1 MKPLPQATLKPQNK
15 PIEKERSACSSASLS
30 QSGILL
36 GENCYWN
43 PIDLPNGHVAII
55 GTSGSGKTQ
64 TLKSLTYELPEL
76 IPNVHCIIIDFHGD
90 LELPNEICY
99 PLDMESPYGI
109 NPLTIDLDTK
119 GGGPSLQSI
128 AVATILRKALVM
140 GANQEGLIIEILMGN
155 YQRCGITQED
165 PKTWTNKPPT
175 FQHLR
180 NEIEARIED
189 GCRESGKLALKLAAM
204 FEYGIFNKPQPNL
217 NLPLIRFDLSAL
229 GKVPGLSAIA
239 TEAII
244 KQLMDSHRIAGE
256 IEDKI
261 PRTFIII
268 DEAKEVKNSK
278 TLNIILG
285 DGRKYGL
292 CCILASQRDAE
303 LSKEVIANTSTKI
316 ILMLDQTEVKAVS
329 NRFRFSP
336 NLVGQ
341 LQPLEALVRMGTEG
355 IKTKILPYYLR
366 IKQ

>member
-1 MKPLPQATLKPQNK
+1 
-15 PIEKERSACSSASLS
+15 
-30 QSGILL
+30 
-36 GENCYWN
+36 
-43 PIDLPNGHVAII
+43 
-55 GTSGSGKTQ
+55 
-64 TLKSLTYELPEL
+64 
-76 IPNVHCIIIDFHGD
+76 
-90 LELPNEICY
+90 
-99 PLDMESPYGI
+99 
-109 NPLTIDLDTK
+109 
-119 GGGPSLQSI
+119 
-128 AVATILRKALVM
+128 M
-140 GANQEGLIIEILMGN
+140 GANQEGLIIEILSHC
-155 YQRCGITQED
+155 YKQKGITQESVS
-165 PKTWTNKPPT
+165 TWTNKPPT
-175 FQHLR
+175 FQDLQ
-180 NEIEARIED
+180 NEILARIEN
-189 GCRESGKLALKLAAM
+189 GCRESSKLALKLAAM

-217 NLPLIRFDLSAL
+217 KLPVVRFDLSAL

-244 KQLMDSHRIAGE
+244 KQLMDSHRIMGE
-256 IEDKI
+256 IDDKV

-303 LSKEVIANTSTKI
+303 LSKEVIANTATKI

-366 IKQ
+366 VKS